1 MTYSFITLSLSS
13 LTLLAGMATVQAQ
26 NLESISIYSLAN
38 PEVTAAPASVSGAVA
53 TTSAPSIQDRAEPSK
68 LFRRTYQL
76 SVVALGAATAAD
88 MASSLKFTADGQHE
102 ANGFLSNG
110 NGGYGGKG
118 ALIEAGFVGG
128 SLLLQHFLIKGH
140 PGLRMPF
147 MLSNFAISGFQA
159 WNVHHNVSY

>member
-1 MTYSFITLSLSS
+1 MTYSSITLTLSS
-13 LTLLAGMATVQAQ
+13 LALIAGMATVQAQ
-26 NLESISIYSLAN
+26 NLEPISIHSLAN
-38 PEVTAAPASVSGAVA
+38 PEAAA
-53 TTSAPSIQDRAEPSK
+53 QDRTEPSK
-68 LFRRTYQL
+68 LLNRTYQM

-102 ANGFLSNG
+102 ANGLLANSS
-110 NGGYGGKG
+110 GGYGSKG

-140 PGLRMPF
+140 PGLRLPF
-147 MLSNFAISGFQA
+147 TISNFVISGFQA